1 VVGGYGCR
9 DSGHATRC
17 RCRFLRDWGYR
28 TRTRLRSSRS
38 LRGDTVGGLSGAGSY
53 WARQHGYTESSG
65 YISDALNCA
74 RCGGRLPVQR

>member
-1 VVGGYGCR
+1 MP
-9 DSGHATRC
+9 
-17 RCRFLRDWGYR
+17 
-28 TRTRLRSSRS
+28 RLRPRHALPLPVFTGLGVSDPYPSAVVPS